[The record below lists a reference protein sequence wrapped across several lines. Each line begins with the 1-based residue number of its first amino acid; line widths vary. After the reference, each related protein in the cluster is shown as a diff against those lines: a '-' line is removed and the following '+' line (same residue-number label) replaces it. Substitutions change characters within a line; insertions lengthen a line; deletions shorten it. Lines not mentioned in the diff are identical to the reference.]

1 MPKSASATDHSIPR
15 ITPGVFFGATVALP
29 RGPQALPREDVLAA
43 QRERLMVAITE
54 LIAAGGYGRVT
65 IGALASRAKVSRT
78 ALYECYPS
86 KQDCAFAA
94 YERFIEVFLGAMAEL
109 AGKAKDIGG
118 LISAMLDGYFSTL
131 EKDLVVTRAFLLE
144 FDATGPPARERR
156 RNALKGIASYV
167 RQMHQEFL
175 PSDPTLAPLFA
186 DEVYL
191 GLVYM
196 ARQLACDALDEQ
208 RKPNLRAIGDTLAP
222 WLLRAFL
229 SGAATH
235 PAPRLVESRR
245 AAQ

>member
-1 MPKSASATDHSIPR
+1 MLMPKSDTDNSIPR

-78 ALYECYPS
+78 AFYECYPS
-86 KQDCAFAA
+86 KEECAFAA

-109 AGKAKDIGG
+109 AGKASDIRG

-156 RNALKGIASYV
+156 RNALKGIAGYV
-167 RQMHQEFL
+167 RQMHEEFL
-175 PSDPTLAPLFA
+175 PSDPALAPPFA

-196 ARQLACDALDEQ
+196 ARQLACDALDEE
-208 RKPNLRAIGDTLAP
+208 RTPNLRAIGDTLAP
-222 WLLRAFL
+222 WLLLAFL
-229 SGAATH
+229 SGAATQ
-235 PAPRLVESRR
+235 PAPHLVESRR
-245 AAQ
+245 AGL